1 MSWYLHSSLFH
12 LRSVWKRA
20 LLFWWWKCW
29 LSILARQFTVAQ
41 LPQDRH
47 CQSIKCEVGSGF
59 PPGWV
64 QTSIL
69 SHFNNA
75 LYWKS
80 QCFSFLPHS
89 SEMWNDQ
96 KSVKTALSIY
106 GWTRPQ
112 FNMLI
117 PASEPCAPLWCAIP
131 TLLVWNLTW
140 SVPDKVQLS

>member
-80 QCFSFLPHS
+80 QCFSFLPLS

-96 KSVKTALSIY
+96 KSVKTALTGVHI
-106 GWTRPQ
+106 WLDEATVQ
-112 FNMLI
+112 H
-117 PASEPCAPLWCAIP
+117 AHPCQRAMCAIVMCDSYIVGVK
-131 TLLVWNLTW
+131 LNLVCAW
-140 SVPDKVQLS
+140 